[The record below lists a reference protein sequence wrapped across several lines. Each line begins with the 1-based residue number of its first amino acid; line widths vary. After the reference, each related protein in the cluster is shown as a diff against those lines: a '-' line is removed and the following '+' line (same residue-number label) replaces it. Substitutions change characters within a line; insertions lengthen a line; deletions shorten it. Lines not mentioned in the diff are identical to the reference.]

1 MLPRMSLLLTCRKR
15 DWRLG
20 AESYTT
26 SRRDALRIWDT
37 APAGRK
43 VQCGLKRG
51 MKWSLSI
58 VELLAVGW
66 FLLPL
71 WDQC

>member
-1 MLPRMSLLLTCRKR
+1 M
-15 DWRLG
+15 
-20 AESYTT
+20 
-26 SRRDALRIWDT
+26 RDALRIWDT
-37 APAGRK
+37 APIGRK

-58 VELLAVGW
+58 VELLAVEW

-71 WDQC
+71 WEKC